1 MTDTQIP
8 ASSTAASGAVPAT
21 AKVVVIGAGIVG
33 NCLVG
38 HLSRLG
44 WTDMVLI
51 DKGPLPNPGGSTGH
65 ASNFIFPTDHNK
77 EMAFLTIDSQN
88 QYVEAGLNNTCGG
101 IEVARE
107 PERLEE
113 FKRRMTSAKAWGI
126 DARLV
131 TPAEIKEMVPFINE
145 DILLGGFYTPSVSVV
160 DSLATG
166 TTMRD
171 EAVAAGVLQVFANT
185 EVLDV
190 ETTDGPGG
198 PTVSA
203 VVTDKGRIEAEYVV
217 VACGVWSPRIARMA
231 GANIPLTPA
240 VHQMADV
247 GPIDILQESN
257 KELAYPIVR
266 DMDTFC
272 YERQSAG
279 SMEVGS
285 YAHRPILM
293 RPDDIPS
300 IAASALTPT
309 ELPLTYDDFDPQ
321 MEQAIELMEMLGD
334 AEIRYAINGLLSLT
348 PDANPVLGETV
359 EVRNLWSAAAVW
371 IKEGPGIAQLV
382 AEWMTYGYPHMCDPH
397 GSDISRFYP
406 HEKTE
411 WHINARCNE
420 HFNKTYGI
428 VHPREQ
434 WASQRGMRRSPFYA
448 REEALGA
455 TFFDARGWERPQW
468 YSSNAKL
475 IEKFPDACQP
485 RTHEWDGRWWSPIT
499 NAEHLQMRESVGIV
513 DLTAFNE
520 FDFEGPGALAFLQYM
535 TVNSCDVAVGRS
547 VYTPL
552 LTPHGGFRGDLTI
565 QRLGAD
571 HFRVIT
577 GAFDGGRDNYWFRKY
592 MPTDGSVTFTD
603 MSPSLCT
610 VGVWGPNA
618 AATMAKLV
626 TDETTAAYDL
636 GQEGFPY
643 GAVRDVLIDGVPC
656 TMFRISYVGENGW
669 EIYTR
674 MEHGLKVWDAITVAG
689 HEFDIIPVGIG
700 VYAVTGRIEKG
711 YRLMG
716 AELESEYDPV
726 EAGLARPKV
735 KSADF
740 LGKEAYLAA
749 REAGPAATMCTL
761 SMDSQRCADGYDRF
775 PTGGNEP
782 ILTLDGERIL
792 DAKGRVSRVTT
803 AGAGPSVG
811 KYLLLSYLPPEHAVE
826 GTKLQVMYMNEC
838 YPVTVERASAQPLFD
853 PADAR
858 MKS

>member
-1 MTDTQIP
+1 M
-8 ASSTAASGAVPAT
+8 SEVPSH

-44 WTDMVLI
+44 WTDMVLL

-77 EMAFLTIDSQN
+77 EMAFLTVDSQN
-88 QYVEAGLNNTCGG
+88 QYIGLGLNNTCGG
-101 IEVARE
+101 IEVART
-107 PERLEE
+107 PERMHE
-113 FKRRMTSAKAWGI
+113 FTRRMTSAKAWGI

-145 DILLGGFYTPSVSVV
+145 EILLGGYYTPSVSVV
-160 DSLATG
+160 DSLASG
-166 TTMRD
+166 TSMRE
-171 EAVAAGVLQVFANT
+171 EAVAKGALQVFANT
-185 EVLDV
+185 EVLDI
-190 ETTDGPGG
+190 ETTPVPGG
-198 PTVSA
+198 LPKVTA
-203 VVTDKGRIEAEYVV
+203 VVTNKGRIECEYVAI
-217 VACGVWSPRIARMA
+217 ACGVWSPRIAEMA
-231 GANIPLTPA
+231 GATIPLTPA

-247 GPIDILQESN
+247 GPIDVLVESN
-257 KELAYPIVR
+257 KELAFPIIR

-300 IAASALTPT
+300 NEAAALTPT
-309 ELPLTYDDFDPQ
+309 ELPLTYDDFEPQ

-334 AEIRYAINGLLSLT
+334 AEIKYAINGLLSLT
-348 PDANPVLGETV
+348 PDANPVLGECV

-455 TFFDARGWERPQW
+455 VFFDARGWERPQW
-468 YSSNAKL
+468 YESNAGL
-475 IEKFPDACQP
+475 MEKYPEACQP
-485 RTHEWDGRWWSPIT
+485 RQHEWDARWWSPIT
-499 NAEHLQMRESVGIV
+499 NAEHLAMRESVGMV

-520 FDFEGPGALAFLQYM
+520 FDFEGPGACDFLNWVC
-535 TVNSCDVAVGRS
+535 VNNVDVAVGRS

-552 LTPHGGFRGDLTI
+552 LTPQGGFRGDLTI
-565 QRLGAD
+565 QRLGTD

-577 GAFDGGRDNYWFRKY
+577 GAFDGGRDHYWFTKH
-592 MPTDGSVTFTD
+592 MEQFNAHHGPQGKWVTFND
-603 MSPSLCT
+603 MSGAMCT
-610 VGVWGPNA
+610 IGVWGPNA
-618 AATMAKLV
+618 AATMAKIA
-626 TDETTAAYDL
+626 TDHTTAAYDVS
-636 GQEGFPY
+636 QEGFPY

-656 TMFRISYVGENGW
+656 TMFRISYVGDNGW

-674 MEHGLKVWDAITVAG
+674 MEHGLKLWDAIAAAG
-689 HEFDIIPVGIG
+689 QEFGIIPVGIG
-700 VYAVTGRIEKG
+700 VYALTGRIEKG

-716 AELESEYDPV
+716 SELESEYNPV

-740 LGKEAYLAA
+740 IGKEAYLSA
-749 REAGPAATMCTL
+749 REESPAAIMCTL
-761 SMDSQRCADGYDRF
+761 SMDSQRCAEGYDRF
-775 PTGGNEP
+775 PMGGNEP
-782 ILTLDGERIL
+782 ILTLGGERIL
-792 DAKGRVSRVTT
+792 DSKGRVSRVTT
-803 AGAGPSVG
+803 AGAAPSLG
-811 KYLLLSYLPPEHAVE
+811 KYLLLAYLPPEHAVV
-826 GTKLQVMYMNEC
+826 GTKLQMMYMNEL
-838 YPVTVERASAQPLFD
+838 YPVTVEVAGSTPLFD
-853 PADAR
+853 PTDAR